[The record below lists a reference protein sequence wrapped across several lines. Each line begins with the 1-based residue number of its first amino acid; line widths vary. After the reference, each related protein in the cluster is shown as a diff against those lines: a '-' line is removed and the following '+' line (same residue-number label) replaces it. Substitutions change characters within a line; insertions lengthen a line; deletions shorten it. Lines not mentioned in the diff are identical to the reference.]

1 MTPEHRVFQN
11 RDLFRLILGHA
22 LSTET
27 QNLFKNYE
35 LIFNC
40 TLTCKKWRSIVFQ
53 LFIPHFNKYNY
64 EDAQFDFDNV
74 MYVTK
79 LIKRSYF
86 ESDSHSHYKQPNIE
100 NDCTYILVKPSHYL
114 NLLENAKTLQL
125 KQKNINNRFMKMPY
139 TKICKICS
147 TISQTRTLC
156 GSYLSKIRLKK
167 LERENA
173 ENAAK
178 LTKELLDTQNE
189 RDRDPDLPD
198 YEPNPD
204 ETDEEAVPDVED
216 AIPVNIRDAIDAADI
231 VSDGNEDEPE
241 PDDGDEP
248 DEDEQDYDDDI

>member
-1 MTPEHRVFQN
+1 MTPEYRVFQD
-11 RDLFRLILGHA
+11 RDLFRIILGHA

-64 EDAQFDFDNV
+64 EGDQFNFDNI

-86 ESDSHSHYKQPNIE
+86 ESDSHSHYKQPIIE
-100 NDCTYILVKPSHYL
+100 NDCTYILVKPTHYT
-114 NLLENAKTLQL
+114 NLLENAKSLQL
-125 KQKNINNRFMKMPY
+125 KQKNINNRFMKMSC

-147 TISQTRTLC
+147 TISQTRTVC
-156 GSYLSKIRLKK
+156 GSYLNKIRLKK
-167 LERENA
+167 IEREKAQND
-173 ENAAK
+173 AK
-178 LTKELLDTQNE
+178 TTEEVSDTQNGQ
-189 RDRDPDLPD
+189 DRDPDLPA
-198 YEPNPD
+198 YTD

-216 AIPVNIRDAIDAADI
+216 AIPVDIRDAIDTADI
-231 VSDGNEDEPE
+231 VSDGNEDEP
-241 PDDGDEP
+241 DEP
-248 DEDEQDYDDDI
+248 DEDEPDEDDDI